1 MNSSSQSLEK
11 ASEAIKLHRP
21 IRRNHLFNELKT
33 LIHPKM
39 HRSDGKSRGRT
50 LTIENVQD
58 MAKKMAIKTRAV
70 LNYLNVAIVVT
81 FLVIF
86 HQFFALENGGS
97 QQGKQEIR
105 QIQKT

>member
-1 MNSSSQSLEK
+1 M
-11 ASEAIKLHRP
+11 
-21 IRRNHLFNELKT
+21 
-33 LIHPKM
+33 
-39 HRSDGKSRGRT
+39 
-50 LTIENVQD
+50 TIENVQD

-97 QQGKQEIR
+97 KQGSKEISWPYEGSSCNIIISR
-105 QIQKT
+105 